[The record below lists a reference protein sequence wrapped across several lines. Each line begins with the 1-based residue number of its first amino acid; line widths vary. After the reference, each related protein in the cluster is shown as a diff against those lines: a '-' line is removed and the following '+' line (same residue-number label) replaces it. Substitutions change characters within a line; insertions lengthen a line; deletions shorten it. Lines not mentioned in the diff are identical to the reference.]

1 MARRQTRPDTA
12 PRRRR
17 LRLLAVVPLLAGLAA
32 WAGPGGPGARA
43 DEGDEA
49 FRAWLQDVRREARE
63 QGISEA
69 TLDTALDGVAPI
81 RRVIEL
87 DRRQPEFTRTFGDY
101 LERRVTPARIAR
113 GRRLLDKHRELLQA
127 VRADY
132 GVQPRFL
139 VAFWGL
145 ETNFGDHLGSFP
157 VIPAVATLAYDDRRG
172 DFFRAQLLDALRIV
186 EQGHIAADRMM
197 GSWAGAMGHLQFIPS
212 TFVAH
217 AVDADGDGR
226 KNIWADLRDV
236 FASGANYLSDVGWKG
251 DEIWGRE
258 VRLPDGFDWSLA
270 RLSVRKP
277 IAAWA
282 AMGVR
287 RADGRALPRA
297 DMAGSIVLPQGHQGP
312 AFLVY
317 DNFRAIMR
325 WNRSINYAVA
335 VGHLADRIIGLPPLR
350 TGGEADDTPLRR
362 EQALEIQRLLNA
374 LGFEAGEPDGIPGP
388 KTRAAIRAFQRAQG
402 RPADGHPSPALLK
415 ALRARA
421 GSG

>member
-1 MARRQTRPDTA
+1 MARRQTPTIPGD
-12 PRRRR
+12 RRRWAR
-17 LRLLAVVPLLAGLAA
+17 VLAAATLLAILAGF
-32 WAGPGGPGARA
+32 AGPGAAGARA
-43 DEGDEA
+43 AGGEDA
-49 FRAWLQDVRREARE
+49 FRAWLEDVRTEARG
-63 QGISEA
+63 QGISQA
-69 TLDTALDGVAPI
+69 TLEAALRDVAPI
-81 RRVIEL
+81 QRVIEL
-87 DRRQPEFTRTFGDY
+87 DRRQPEFTRTFWDY
-101 LERRVTPARIAR
+101 LERRVTPGRVAR
-113 GRRLLDKHRELLQA
+113 GRELLAKHRGLLKGM
-127 VRADY
+127 RERY

-145 ETNFGDHLGSFP
+145 ETNFGDYLGSFP

-172 DFFRAQLLDALRIV
+172 DFFRTQLLDALRIV
-186 EQGHIAADRMM
+186 DQGHITPEKMM

-236 FASGANYLSDVGWKG
+236 FASGANYLSNVGWKG

-258 VRLPDGFDWSLA
+258 VRLPDDFDWTLA
-270 RLSVRKP
+270 KLSVRKP
-277 IAAWA
+277 IPAWA
-282 AMGVR
+282 DMGVR
-287 RADGRALPRA
+287 RADGRPLPTA
-297 DMAGSIVLPQGHQGP
+297 DMSGSIVLPQGHEGP

-325 WNRSINYAVA
+325 WNRSINYAIA
-335 VGHLADRIIGLPPLR
+335 VGHLSDRIIGLPRLK
-350 TGGEADDTPLRR
+350 TGRDVDNAPLRR
-362 EQALEIQRLLNA
+362 EQALEIQRLLNT
-374 LGFEAGEPDGIPGP
+374 LGFAAGEPDGIPGP

-402 RPADGHPSPALLK
+402 LPDDGYPSPALLD